1 MPATRV
7 LACEVYGH
15 IGREIR
21 AARRRLGMTQEELGA
36 CVELTRASLNNIEA
50 GAATAL
56 DSDALRHRQH
66 PSGGSVLIA
75 AEGSLMSASTELT
88 PTQRILRARMG
99 GYACA
104 AQGKTNT
111 APVSD
116 PSI

>member
-1 MPATRV
+1 
-7 LACEVYGH
+7 
-15 IGREIR
+15 
-21 AARRRLGMTQEELGA
+21 
-36 CVELTRASLNNIEA
+36 
-50 GAATAL
+50 
-56 DSDALRHRQH
+56 
-66 PSGGSVLIA
+66 
-75 AEGSLMSASTELT
+75 MSASTELT